1 MLRLKMVRL
10 GRAVT
15 LGVREKGA
23 WTMSARIESSELG
36 GVDRGWAS
44 RGEQGSLVTKVL
56 RARRKLPS
64 RYRRLVPASP
74 LSRGTG
80 GAVKWLGAQEDS

>member
-64 RYRRLVPASP
+64 RYTAPE
-74 LSRGTG
+74 
-80 GAVKWLGAQEDS
+80 EDLCQRPHCRVGREARSNG